1 MAIVSKYKFC
11 VLSIA
16 TDRYLDYW
24 QNMILSAIQ
33 NANFKDVQVL
43 LFTDKPENISKEIR
57 EFFQDNLVTVKISH
71 EPWPFPTLKR
81 FEYIVNNSEKINAL
95 NVLYLDA
102 DMFFQ
107 DYFDFD
113 HFTQILEKEKLIL
126 VQHPGYFRPRGYERL
141 HFYFT
146 NPLQFLRDFLLI
158 LKHGS
163 LGSWEKNPNSSAYVE
178 RKFRKVY
185 FCGGIWMGQRN
196 AVLEMSQQLSRNIN
210 SDLQESVIAI
220 FHDESHLNRYA
231 VDKNHATLDPSYCF
245 EPTYSQ
251 LSSLNPVIIAVNKNE
266 GAEWIR

>member
-1 MAIVSKYKFC
+1 VAIVSKYKFC

-24 QNMILSAIQ
+24 QDMILSATQ
-33 NANFKDVQVL
+33 NADFKDLQVL

-57 EFFQDNLVTVKISH
+57 NLFPDNLVTVKISH

-81 FEYIVNNSEKINAL
+81 FEYIVKNSEQIKAL
-95 NVLYLDA
+95 NVLYIDA
-102 DMFFQ
+102 DMIFQ
-107 DYFDFD
+107 DYFDFN
-113 HFTQILEKEKLIL
+113 HFTQILEKEELLL
-126 VQHPGYFRPRGYERL
+126 VKHPGYFRPRGYERL

-163 LGSWEKNPNSSAYVE
+163 LGSWEKNPKSSAYVE

-245 EPTYSQ
+245 EPTYPQ

-266 GAEWIR
+266 GGEWIR